1 MQIIIHVV
9 PRNILSVVIAD
20 GRAFLTCQV
29 AFMLPQC
36 NVEVITA
43 TFKYSNSPYASQSW
57 WEVFLPIS
65 PICCRFSWNPWNLC
79 MV

>member
-43 TFKYSNSPYASQSW
+43 AFKYLTPHMRLSHGGKFSCLSVQY
-57 WEVFLPIS
+57 VVDLVGILG
-65 PICCRFSWNPWNLC
+65 ICA
-79 MV
+79 